1 MTCYYG
7 FLNIA
12 KWIYSLLNINLN
24 TYTYIFLKENNELN
38 IWLKN
43 INPNIILNIIDNEY
57 DNHKLCFIE

>member
-1 MTCYYG
+1 MK
-7 FLNIA
+7 L
-12 KWIYSLLNINLN
+12 KLK
-24 TYTYIFLKENNELN
+24 YIHRFCSLKENNELN